1 MKQVTVCITG
11 DIDTG
16 KRETVQRLKVYFD
29 VLEKYGV
36 KATIPVTAKA
46 VEDYP
51 ERIEYIIKRG
61 HEIAGHG
68 DMHKEFYGSVFKQ
81 VERLKKMIKI
91 INDVLDVEVKGFR
104 APWYKHDKNTYIA
117 LNKAGLKYD
126 SSQKRFEIAFKG
138 IPYIQKEYIDFK
150 YYNLI
155 KPVLVKIAQSYNLL
169 LQRKRCPYHVAKGVL
184 EIPVLGISDYSLI
197 DAPKGPRYTPE
208 NSMKIGMFWLEC
220 LKCLEKRG
228 GILVLQ
234 AHPGRMSP
242 YYVGALEYF
251 IKNALEKG
259 VTFNTLESITSEFN
273 NSYSRNSK

>member
-1 MKQVTVCITG
+1 MKQVIVCITG

-16 KRETVQRLKVYFD
+16 ERETVQRLKAYFD

-51 ERIEYIIKRG
+51 ERIEYIINRG

-68 DMHKEFYGSVFKQ
+68 DVHKEFYGSVFKQ

-91 INDVLDVEVKGFR
+91 INDILDVEVKGFR
-104 APWYKHDKNTYIA
+104 APWYKHDKNTYLA
-117 LNKAGLKYD
+117 LNKAGLMYD
-126 SSQKRFEIAFKG
+126 SSQKRFEIAIKG
-138 IPYIQKEYIDFK
+138 LPYIQKEYIDFK

-169 LQRKRCPYHVAKGVL
+169 LQRKRFPYHVAKGVL
-184 EIPVLGISDYSLI
+184 EIPVLGISDYTLI
-197 DAPKGPRYTPE
+197 DAPKGPRFTPE
-208 NSMKIGMFWLEC
+208 NSIKIGMIWLES

-259 VTFNTLESITSEFN
+259 VTFNTLESITSKFN
-273 NSYSRNSK
+273 NSYARKS